1 MGVEPIPWKGANTN
15 ADLVALHQPLDK
27 RNHKRHS
34 HDHHSS
40 DPPNGKIPNGQSG
53 HRATHSA
60 DQQITYYDDHG
71 NKRTKHSPSP
81 PQSTQMLNGGPP
93 NGTGAHPK
101 SSTGLRNGDVEMK
114 LDDAHSSPNS
124 KSSKQ
129 SNS

>member
-1 MGVEPIPWKGANTN
+1 MENLSAFDKNGQPRGIGLMGVEPIPWKGAN

-81 PQSTQMLNGGPP
+81 PQSTQMNGGPP
-93 NGTGAHPK
+93 NGK
-101 SSTGLRNGDVEMK
+101 LRNGDVEMK
-114 LDDAHSSPNS
+114 LDSHS
-124 KSSKQ
+124 
-129 SNS
+129 